1 MPRKSLTEEIINNI
15 IADYNSGMFG
25 KDISKKYHIDFVSLK
40 KKLVSDGRLIPRE
53 KELNYNDLLTI
64 IDRYKNGEYLKDLAN
79 EYDIGI
85 TKLMST
91 LKNNNLYIK
100 KYEFVSDKELEI
112 YIKDYNN
119 GDGITPNEMSIKY
132 NRSDSTIINALRKAG
147 VYIEQTSRWTDDEI
161 AVLEKYYSIEPIDE
175 IIKKLPRHPN
185 KQKIFSKAS
194 SLGIKGYSPNGWTDE
209 EVKILSEKY
218 GKVSNDMLY
227 EEFNHRHTIGAIRC
241 KAQKMNL
248 NSNPFWTDEEKMI
261 IQENYSFMDFNELK
275 KLLPTKSEDAIR
287 GMAKKLSQKS
297 KYYLDEKYSDEQKEF
312 IANNCSFMTD
322 VEIAKILGK
331 TPAGIMAQ
339 RNKMGFYKINKDY
352 TKYESI
358 NKFFRGH
365 IQQWKND
372 SMKSCDYKCILT
384 GDKDFAIHHIYG
396 FNFIV
401 KEVYDILEEENII
414 ISTNIEDYSKEQL
427 DYMLDIFSKIHSQ
440 YPLGVCV
447 RKDIHNLFHNIYGS
461 GGNTQE
467 QWDRFCNDFKNG
479 LYLEQI
485 A

>member
-1 MPRKSLTEEIINNI
+1 MPKKEYTEEIITNVIN
-15 IADYNSGMFG
+15 DYNNGMHG
-25 KDISKKYHIDFVSLK
+25 KDIAKKYHIDFNTLK
-40 KKLVSDGRLIPRE
+40 KKLVSEGRLIPRE
-53 KELNYNDLLTI
+53 KELTYDELLVITN
-64 IDRYKNGEYLKDLAN
+64 RYKNGEYLKDLAK
-79 EYDIGI
+79 EYKIGI
-85 TKLMST
+85 EKLKSS
-91 LKNNNLYIK
+91 LKRNNLYFK
-100 KYEFVSDKELEI
+100 KFEFINNEELDM

-119 GDGITPNEMSIKY
+119 GLTAKEISIKY
-132 NRSDSTIINALRKAG
+132 NRGDSTIINALKKAG
-147 VYIEQTSRWTDDEI
+147 VYIEKTSRWTNEEIEILKTYYSVEPFEDFKKRIPRHNKNSLIFAKASELGLTAYSNWTDDEI
-161 AVLEKYYSIEPIDE
+161 
-175 IIKKLPRHPN
+175 
-185 KQKIFSKAS
+185 
-194 SLGIKGYSPNGWTDE
+194 
-209 EVKILSEKY
+209 KILSEKY

-241 KAQKMNL
+241 KAQKINL

-287 GMAKKLSQKS
+287 GMAKKLSLKS

-331 TPAGIMAQ
+331 TTAGIMAQ